1 MKKWSLIDDK
11 AFSGAVNMAVDE
23 YLLFRAE
30 NGHVPPVLRLYT
42 FSPPAVT
49 IGFHQDPGRIVDMG
63 SLARDGI
70 DLVRRITGG
79 RALLHAGEL
88 TYSVTAPLGPP
99 FFPGGLQKTF
109 LDISRAIVDALKNI
123 GVDAGIS
130 DGRSFS
136 QGEGHSSPCLVSTS
150 RHEVSVKGRK
160 IMGSAQRRTASAFL
174 QHGSILLRPAS
185 EGIVDYLKGDWK
197 DISSMITSV
206 EEETG
211 SADLDLPLRKAMIDS
226 FADVFGTGFDEMSI
240 DGDGMTKITSGAKTK
255 SSEFM
260 EQKKSEGTG

>member
-1 MKKWSLIDDK
+1 MKRWSLIDET
-11 AFSGAVNMAVDE
+11 ASSGAVNMAVDE
-23 YLLFRAE
+23 YLLYRAE
-30 NGHVPPVLRLYT
+30 NGHVPPVLRLYS

-49 IGFHQDPGRIVDMG
+49 IGFHQDPARTVDMV

-88 TYSVTAPLGPP
+88 TYSVAAPLGSPV
-99 FFPGGLQKTF
+99 FSGGLQKTF
-109 LDISRAIVDALKNI
+109 LDISKAIVDALKSV
-123 GVDAGIS
+123 GVDASIS

-136 QGEGHSSPCLVSTS
+136 KIEGQSPPCLVSTS
-150 RHEVSVKGRK
+150 RHEVSVRGRK
-160 IMGSAQRRTASAFL
+160 IMGSAQRRTSSAFL

-211 SADLDLPLRKAMIDS
+211 SAEMDVPVRKALIDS
-226 FADVFGTGFDEMSI
+226 FAIVFETGFEEMSI
-240 DGDGMTKITSGAKTK
+240 SGEGMMKIDSGAKAK
-255 SSEFM
+255 SQEFM
-260 EQKKSEGTG
+260 EQNRSEGSG

>member
-1 MKKWSLIDDK
+1 MKRWSLIDDK

-23 YLLFRAE
+23 YLLDKAE
-30 NGHVPPVLRLYT
+30 NGHVSPVLRLYS

-49 IGFHQDPGRIVDMG
+49 IGFHQDPVRIVDMG

-109 LDISRAIVDALKNI
+109 LDISKAIVNALKSV

-130 DGRSFS
+130 NGRPFS
-136 QGEGHSSPCLVSTS
+136 RGESHSSPCLVSTS
-150 RHEVSVKGRK
+150 RHEVSVGGRK

-185 EGIVDYLKGDWK
+185 DGIVDYLKGDWK

-211 SADLDLPLRKAMIDS
+211 NTDVDVPVRKALIDS
-226 FADVFGTGFDEMSI
+226 FAGVFGIGFDEMSI
-240 DGDGMTKITSGAKTK
+240 SGEGLTKIASGAKTK
-255 SSEFM
+255 AAEFM
-260 EQKKSEGTG
+260 EQERSEGTG